1 MLKFEPLV
9 ELSNEIQVACL
20 PPQSFDIP
28 KRRYLNTTVYAVGW
42 GVWNL
47 TDFSSPNLLQN
58 VELTAYD
65 GFVYCDNWRLVE
77 EMNPN
82 WDILVCAGDLTGSK
96 RTCFDD
102 GGGALYEYNQSD
114 NKYTAVAIFSFLF
127 DNCTNPD
134 FPPYLYFFFNL

>member
-1 MLKFEPLV
+1 MLKFEPPV
-9 ELSNEIQVACL
+9 ELSDEIQVACL
-20 PPQSFDIP
+20 PPQSVDIP
-28 KRRYLNTTVYAVGW
+28 KKRGFNTTVYAVGW
-42 GVWNL
+42 GDTIPGVY
-47 TDFSSPNLLQN
+47 SVANLLQN

-65 GFVYCDNWRLVE
+65 GFVYCDNWRLIYE
-77 EMNPN
+77 LNPN

-102 GGGALYEYNQSD
+102 IGGALYEYNQSD